1 MRGGDLV
8 MEYNYAVVQMLG
20 TYNVLGIILIFC
32 SIIWLIEQGIKL
44 ISAILKITKQYFWSD
59 SDASDLRSDKEE

>member
-1 MRGGDLV
+1 MRGGGLV
-8 MEYNYAVVQMLG
+8 MEYNYPLVQYLG

-32 SIIWLIEQGIKL
+32 SLIWLIEQGIKL

-59 SDASDLRSDKEE
+59 SVASDLRSDKEE

>member
-32 SIIWLIEQGIKL
+32 SLIWLIEQGIKL
-44 ISAILKITKQYFWSD
+44 ISVILKITKQYFWSD
-59 SDASDLRSDKEE
+59 SDTPDPKADKEE